1 MNLSSKNKK
10 LWLKIRRFKF
20 TPKNQKQNCFQS
32 KNRLQIK
39 IIDSWN
45 NEIVREWG
53 KKDVDEDKDG
63 ENVPKLDSV
72 EVGLVHFN
80 LVNNNYQHTSKVMIT
95 FVRNKQFRQLINIS
109 PHYLTMMNTIKT
121 EFSFE
126 EVWFTGQVSK
136 ALEIEDNVNLTLII
150 G

>member
-1 MNLSSKNKK
+1 M
-10 LWLKIRRFKF
+10 
-20 TPKNQKQNCFQS
+20 
-32 KNRLQIK
+32 
-39 IIDSWN
+39 
-45 NEIVREWG
+45 G

-72 EVGLVHFN
+72 EVALVHFN
-80 LVNNNYQHTSKVMIT
+80 LVNNDYEQTSKVMIT

-109 PHYLTMMNTIKT
+109 RHSLTMMNTIKT
-121 EFSFE
+121 EFSFA